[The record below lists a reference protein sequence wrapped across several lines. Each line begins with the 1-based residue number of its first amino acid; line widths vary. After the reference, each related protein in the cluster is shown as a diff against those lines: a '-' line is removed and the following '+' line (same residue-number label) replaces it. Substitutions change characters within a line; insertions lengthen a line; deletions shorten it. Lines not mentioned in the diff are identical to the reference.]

1 MIGQGVLSKREEP
14 QPHSAGI
21 NLSNQNRG
29 SQKLISMRSKSPILS
44 AIDNEMEN
52 LLNTRPFGNEED

>member
-1 MIGQGVLSKREEP
+1 
-14 QPHSAGI
+14 
-21 NLSNQNRG
+21 LSNQNRG

-52 LLNTRPFGNEED
+52 LLNKRPFGDEDD